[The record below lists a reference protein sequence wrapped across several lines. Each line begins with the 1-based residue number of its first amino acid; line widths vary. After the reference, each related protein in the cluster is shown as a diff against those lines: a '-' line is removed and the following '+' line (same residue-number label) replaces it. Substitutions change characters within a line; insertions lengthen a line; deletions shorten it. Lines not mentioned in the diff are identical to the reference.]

1 MQPMSDAGVDAP
13 GTDPA
18 PLLPGANVIEPGLGD
33 VLAEY
38 ESVTDGAVA
47 DYIPELAAVDPDR
60 FGIALASV
68 RGHVYSAGDDE
79 VAFTIQSSSK
89 PFVYALAIGELG
101 SDVVERHV
109 GFEPSGEPFNAIS
122 LDATTGRPDN
132 PLINAGAIVTTS
144 LIPGGDPDARFE
156 RIHRFLSACAGHP
169 LGVDEAVFRSEHDT
183 GDRNRALA
191 FLARSTGV
199 LGSDVEAATSVY
211 FRQCSILVTARDLSV
226 MAATLANNGVNP
238 ITGETVMHEDVART
252 TLAVMAMCGM
262 YNSSGEWMVRVGL
275 PAKSGVGGGIVAVK
289 PGQFGVGVFSPRLD
303 ARGNSVRGVRVLER
317 LSSAFDLHLMTHPD
331 QDRSAVTRA
340 VRDGDTVRLT
350 LTGEIDFVSVDDV
363 LTSIASLVGEPGS
376 DITTI
381 ELDLTGVSRL
391 RPTAERFL
399 AARSAALR
407 ARGIAVR
414 LIDPFHVVHDP
425 AHADLT
431 AATASEN
438 DDASS
443 RRRRPGRPG

>member
-1 MQPMSDAGVDAP
+1 MRDAGGP
-13 GTDPA
+13 DPETE
-18 PLLPGANVIEPGLGD
+18 PDRVLPAVNVIERGLND

-38 ESVTDGAVA
+38 ASSMDGAVA
-47 DYIPELAAVDPDR
+47 DYIPELATVDPDR

-79 VAFTIQSSSK
+79 LAFTIQSSSK
-89 PFVYALAIGELG
+89 PFVYALAIGQLG
-101 SDVVERHV
+101 IDVVERHV

-122 LDATTGRPDN
+122 VDATTGRPDN

-144 LIPGGDPDARFE
+144 LIAGGDPDARFE
-156 RIHRFLSACAGHP
+156 QIRRFLSACAGHP
-169 LGVDEAVFRSEHDT
+169 LEVDDDVYRSEHDT

-199 LGSDVEAATSVY
+199 LGSEVEAATSVY

-226 MAATLANNGVNP
+226 MAATLGNNGVNP

-303 ARGNSVRGVRVLER
+303 DRGNSVRGVQVLER

-331 QDRSAVTRA
+331 QDRSAVAGAT
-340 VRDGDTVRLT
+340 RDGDTVRLS
-350 LTGEIDFVSVDDV
+350 LTGEIDFITIEDV
-363 LTSIASLVGEPGS
+363 LASIASLVGESGS
-376 DITTI
+376 AVRAI
-381 ELDLTGVSRL
+381 ELDLTAVSRL

-399 AARSAALR
+399 TARTAALR
-407 ARGIAVR
+407 ARGIEVR
-414 LIDPFHVVHDP
+414 LIDPFRLVHERPADP
-425 AHADLT
+425 SPGAHPVDR
-431 AATASEN
+431 S
-438 DDASS
+438 
-443 RRRRPGRPG
+443 

>member
-1 MQPMSDAGVDAP
+1 VL
-13 GTDPA
+13 PA
-18 PLLPGANVIEPGLGD
+18 ANVIAVGLGN

-38 ESVTDGAVA
+38 AAVTDGAVA
-47 DYIPELAAVDPDR
+47 DYIPELATVDPDR

-89 PFVYALAIGELG
+89 PFVYALAVGELG
-101 SDVVERHV
+101 SEVVERHV

-144 LIPGGDPDARFE
+144 LIPGGDPDARFA
-156 RIHRFLSACAGHP
+156 RIHHFLSACAGHP

-238 ITGETVMHEDVART
+238 TTGETVMHEDVART

-331 QDRSAVTRA
+331 QGRSAVTAA

-350 LTGEIDFVSVDDV
+350 LTGEIDFVSVEDI
-363 LTSIASLVGEPGS
+363 LTSIASLLGEPTA
-376 DITTI
+376 DLTAI
-381 ELDLTGVSRL
+381 ELDLTAVSRL

-414 LIDPFHVVHDP
+414 LIDPFHVVHDRDVR
-425 AHADLT
+425 ASLGAD
-431 AATASEN
+431 SG
-438 DDASS
+438 D
-443 RRRRPGRPG
+443 PP

>member
-1 MQPMSDAGVDAP
+1 MQPVSKSGGGGDGAQSEPVLRA
-13 GTDPA
+13 
-18 PLLPGANVIEPGLGD
+18 ANVIERGLGE
-33 VLAEY
+33 VLAEHAAVD
-38 ESVTDGAVA
+38 EGAVA
-47 DYIPELAAVDPDR
+47 DYIPELATVDPDR

-68 RGHVYSAGDDE
+68 RGHVYSAGDDD

-101 SDVVERHV
+101 SDVVGRHV

-122 LDATTGRPDN
+122 LDADTGRPDN

-144 LIPGGDPDARFE
+144 LIPGGDQDARFA
-156 RIHRFLSACAGHP
+156 RIHSFLSACAGHA
-169 LGVDEAVFRSEHDT
+169 LAVDEEVFRSEHDT

-191 FLARSTGV
+191 YLARSTGV

-211 FRQCSILVTARDLSV
+211 FRQCSILVTVRDLSV
-226 MAATLANNGVNP
+226 MAATLGNNGVNP
-238 ITGETVMHEDVART
+238 ITGAAVMHEDAARS

-262 YNSSGEWMVRVGL
+262 YNYSGEWMVRVGL

-303 ARGNSVRGVRVLER
+303 SRGNSVRGVRVLER

-331 QDRSAVTRA
+331 HSRSAVTRA
-340 VRDGDTVRLT
+340 EIDGSTIRVALV
-350 LTGEIDFVSVDDV
+350 GEIDFVSVEDI
-363 LTSIASLVGEPGS
+363 LASIAALIDEHGTV
-376 DITTI
+376 ITAI

-399 AARSAALR
+399 AARAAALR
-407 ARGIAVR
+407 QRGIAVHV
-414 LIDPFHVVHDP
+414 IDPFGVIT
-425 AHADLT
+425 ADDG
-431 AATASEN
+431 APS
-438 DDASS
+438 
-443 RRRRPGRPG
+443 PG

>member
-13 GTDPA
+13 RTVPA
-18 PLLPGANVIEPGLGD
+18 PLLPGANVIEAGLGD

-38 ESVTDGAVA
+38 ESVKEGAVA
-47 DYIPELAAVDPDR
+47 DYIPELAGVDPDR

-89 PFVYALAIGELG
+89 PFVYALAVGELG

-109 GFEPSGEPFNAIS
+109 GLEPSGEPFNAIS
-122 LDATTGRPDN
+122 LDAITGRPDN

-144 LIPGGDPDARFE
+144 LIPGGDPAARFE
-156 RIHRFLSACAGHP
+156 RIHRFVSACAGRT

-199 LGSDVEAATSVY
+199 LGSDVEAATSLY
-211 FRQCSILVTARDLSV
+211 FRQCSILVTGRDLSV

-289 PGQFGVGVFSPRLD
+289 PGP
-303 ARGNSVRGVRVLER
+303 VR
-317 LSSAFDLHLMTHPD
+317 
-331 QDRSAVTRA
+331 
-340 VRDGDTVRLT
+340 
-350 LTGEIDFVSVDDV
+350 
-363 LTSIASLVGEPGS
+363 
-376 DITTI
+376 
-381 ELDLTGVSRL
+381 
-391 RPTAERFL
+391 
-399 AARSAALR
+399 
-407 ARGIAVR
+407 
-414 LIDPFHVVHDP
+414 
-425 AHADLT
+425 
-431 AATASEN
+431 
-438 DDASS
+438 S
-443 RRRRPGRPG
+443 RRVQPPPRRPGQQRARRAGARTTVFGVRSPPHDTPGPGSLGGDPGGERGRHGPPDADRGDRLRLRR

>member
-1 MQPMSDAGVDAP
+1 MQSMSDARVHAP
-13 GTDPA
+13 GMGAAPA
-18 PLLPGANVIEPGLGD
+18 PPAANVIERGLGD
-33 VLAEY
+33 VLAEF
-38 ESVTDGAVA
+38 ESVTEGAVA
-47 DYIPELAAVDPDR
+47 DYIPELATVDADR

-68 RGHVYSAGDDE
+68 RGYVYSAGDDE

-101 SDVVERHV
+101 SDIVERHV

-144 LIPGGDPDARFE
+144 LIAGGDADARFE
-156 RIHRFLSACAGHP
+156 RIRRFLSACAGRP
-169 LGVDEAVFRSEHDT
+169 LAVDEAVFRSEHDN

-199 LGSDVEAATSVY
+199 LGSDVEATSVY
-211 FRQCSILVTARDLSV
+211 FRQCSILVTARDVSV

-262 YNSSGEWMVRVGL
+262 YNASGEWMVRVGL

-303 ARGNSVRGVRVLER
+303 ARGNSVRGVRLLER

-331 QDRSAVTRA
+331 RDRSAVTRV
-340 VRDGDTVRLT
+340 VRDGGTVHLT
-350 LTGEIDFVSVDDV
+350 LTGEIDFVSVEDI
-363 LTSIASLVGEPGS
+363 LTSIASLLEGARS
-376 DITTI
+376 AITSI
-381 ELDLTGVSRL
+381 ELDLTGVNRL

-407 ARGIAVR
+407 ARGIVVR
-414 LIDPFHVVHDP
+414 LIDPFRLVHDP
-425 AHADLT
+425 DLET
-431 AATASEN
+431 SLEARLLDE
-438 DDASS
+438 
-443 RRRRPGRPG
+443 P

>member
-1 MQPMSDAGVDAP
+1 MMQPMSDAGAPSP
-13 GTDPA
+13 GTDSPPVVPA
-18 PLLPGANVIEPGLGD
+18 VNVIERGLGD

-38 ESVTDGAVA
+38 ESITEGTVA

-68 RGHVYSAGDDE
+68 RGRVYSAGDDE
-79 VAFTIQSSSK
+79 LAFTIQSSSK

-122 LDATTGRPDN
+122 LDAATGRPDN

-144 LIPGGDPDARFE
+144 LIPGGDQDARFE

-169 LGVDEAVFRSEHDT
+169 LGVDETVFRSEHDT

-199 LGSDVEAATSVY
+199 LGSDVESATSVY
-211 FRQCSILVTARDLSV
+211 FRQCAILVTARDLSV

-238 ITGETVMHEDVART
+238 ITGETVMHEDVARA

-331 QDRSAVTRA
+331 QDRSAVTGA

-350 LTGEIDFVSVDDV
+350 LTGEIDFISIEDI
-363 LTSIASLVGEPGS
+363 LSSIASLLSEPGA
-376 DITTI
+376 DIAAI
-381 ELDLTGVSRL
+381 ELDLTAVNRL
-391 RPTAERFL
+391 RPMAERFL
-399 AARSAALR
+399 TARSAALR
-407 ARGIAVR
+407 ERGVLVR
-414 LIDPFHVVHDP
+414 LIDPFDVVHTRDI
-425 AHADLT
+425 D
-431 AATASEN
+431 AASAT
-438 DDASS
+438 
-443 RRRRPGRPG
+443 RPVDRT

>member
-1 MQPMSDAGVDAP
+1 MQPMIDPGSHAP
-13 GTDPA
+13 ATDDGPV
-18 PLLPGANVIEPGLGD
+18 LPGGDVIARGLGD
-33 VLAEY
+33 VLADY
-38 ESVTDGAVA
+38 ASVRDGAVA
-47 DYIPELAAVDPDR
+47 DYIPELARVDPDR

-68 RGHVYSAGDDE
+68 RGHVYAAGDDE
-79 VAFTIQSSSK
+79 LAFTIQSSSK

-122 LDATTGRPDN
+122 LDAATGRPDN

-144 LIPGGDPDARFE
+144 LIPGGDHDARFG

-169 LGVDEAVFRSEHDT
+169 LGVDEAVFRSEHET

-199 LGSDVEAATSVY
+199 LGSDVEVATSVY
-211 FRQCSILVTARDLSV
+211 FRQCAILVTARDLAV
-226 MAATLANNGVNP
+226 MAGTLANNGVNP
-238 ITGETVMHEDVART
+238 VSGETVMHEDVARA

-303 ARGNSVRGVRVLER
+303 ERGNSVRGVQVLQR
-317 LSSAFDLHLMTHPD
+317 LSADFDLHLMTHPD
-331 QDRSAVTRA
+331 SDRSAVTSAR
-340 VRDGDTVRLT
+340 RDGATVRLA
-350 LTGEIDFVSVDDV
+350 LTGEIDFVSVEDI
-363 LTSIASLVGEPGS
+363 LASIGALVEAPGPE
-376 DITTI
+376 IATI

-399 AARSAALR
+399 AVRSAALR
-407 ARGIAVR
+407 ARGVEVR
-414 LIDPFHVVHDP
+414 LVDPFDVVHEP
-425 AHADLT
+425 GLGT
-431 AATASEN
+431 SAAARST
-438 DDASS
+438 DA
-443 RRRRPGRPG
+443 P

>member
-1 MQPMSDAGVDAP
+1 MRDAGGP
-13 GTDPA
+13 DPETE
-18 PLLPGANVIEPGLGD
+18 PDRVLPAVNVIERGLND

-38 ESVTDGAVA
+38 ASSMDGAVA
-47 DYIPELAAVDPDR
+47 DYIPELATVDPDR

-79 VAFTIQSSSK
+79 LAFTIQSSSK
-89 PFVYALAIGELG
+89 PFVYALAIGQLG
-101 SDVVERHV
+101 IDVVERHV

-122 LDATTGRPDN
+122 VDAATGRPDN

-144 LIPGGDPDARFE
+144 LIAGGDPDARFE
-156 RIHRFLSACAGHP
+156 QIRRFLSACAGHP
-169 LGVDEAVFRSEHDT
+169 LEVDDDVYRSEHDT

-199 LGSDVEAATSVY
+199 LGSEVEAATSVY

-226 MAATLANNGVNP
+226 MAATLGNNGVNP

-303 ARGNSVRGVRVLER
+303 DRGNSVRGVQVLER

-331 QDRSAVTRA
+331 QDRSAVAGAT
-340 VRDGDTVRLT
+340 RDGDTVRLS
-350 LTGEIDFVSVDDV
+350 LTGEIDFITIEDV
-363 LTSIASLVGEPGS
+363 LASIASLVGESGS
-376 DITTI
+376 AVRAI
-381 ELDLTGVSRL
+381 ELDLTAVSRL

-399 AARSAALR
+399 TARTAALR
-407 ARGIAVR
+407 ARGIEVR
-414 LIDPFHVVHDP
+414 LIDPFRLVHERPADP
-425 AHADLT
+425 SPGAHPVDR
-431 AATASEN
+431 S
-438 DDASS
+438 
-443 RRRRPGRPG
+443 

>member
-1 MQPMSDAGVDAP
+1 MSDAGTPVP
-13 GTDPA
+13 GTYPA
-18 PLLPGANVIEPGLGD
+18 PVLPAANEIERGLAD

-47 DYIPELAAVDPDR
+47 NYIPELAAVDPDQ
-60 FGIALASV
+60 FGVALASV
-68 RGHVYSAGDDE
+68 RGHEYSAGDDE
-79 VAFTIQSSSK
+79 RTFTIQSSSK

-122 LDATTGRPDN
+122 LDAATGRPDN

-144 LIPGGDPDARFE
+144 LIPGGGQEARFE
-156 RIHRFLSACAGHP
+156 RIHRFLSACAGRA
-169 LGVDEAVFRSEHDT
+169 LGVDEAVFQSEQAT
-183 GDRNRALA
+183 GDRNRAMA
-191 FLARSTGV
+191 FLARSAGV
-199 LGSDVEAATSVY
+199 LGSDVETATAVY

-238 ITGETVMHEDVART
+238 ITGETVMHEEVART

-303 ARGNSVRGVRVLER
+303 ERGNSVRGVRVLER

-331 QDRSAVTRA
+331 RDRSAVTHA
-340 VRDGDTVRLT
+340 VRNRDTVRLT
-350 LTGEIDFVSVDDV
+350 LTGEIDFVSVEDI
-363 LTSIASLVGEPGS
+363 LTSVASLLGEAS
-376 DITTI
+376 SEITTI
-381 ELDLTGVSRL
+381 ELDLTAVSRV
-391 RPTAERFL
+391 RPAAEHFL
-399 AARSAALR
+399 GARRAAFRPH
-407 ARGIAVR
+407 GITVR
-414 LIDPFHVVHDP
+414 LIDPFHTVGIRDP
-425 AHADLT
+425 T
-431 AATASEN
+431 
-438 DDASS
+438 
-443 RRRRPGRPG
+443 

>member
-1 MQPMSDAGVDAP
+1 
-13 GTDPA
+13 
-18 PLLPGANVIEPGLGD
+18 
-33 VLAEY
+33 
-38 ESVTDGAVA
+38 
-47 DYIPELAAVDPDR
+47 
-60 FGIALASV
+60 
-68 RGHVYSAGDDE
+68 VYSAGDDE
-79 VAFTIQSSSK
+79 LAFTIQSSSK

-101 SDVVERHV
+101 IDVVERHV

-122 LDATTGRPDN
+122 VDAATGRPDN

-144 LIPGGDPDARFE
+144 LIAGGDQDARFE
-156 RIHRFLSACAGHP
+156 QIRRFLSACAGHP
-169 LGVDEAVFRSEHDT
+169 LDVDDSVYRSEHAT

-199 LGSDVEAATSVY
+199 LGSEVEAATSVY

-238 ITGETVMHEDVART
+238 VTGETVMHEDVART

-262 YNSSGEWMVRVGL
+262 YDASGEWMVRVGL

-303 ARGNSVRGVRVLER
+303 VRGNSVRGVQVLER

-331 QDRSAVTRA
+331 QDRSAVSGVA
-340 VRDGDTVRLT
+340 RDGDTVRLS
-350 LTGEIDFVSVDDV
+350 LTGEIDFITVEDV
-363 LTSIASLVGEPGS
+363 LASIASLVGESGS
-376 DITTI
+376 AVTAI
-381 ELDLTGVSRL
+381 ELDLTAVSRL

-399 AARSAALR
+399 AARTAALR

-414 LIDPFHVVHDP
+414 LIDPFRLVHERPTDP
-425 AHADLT
+425 WLGAGPNEV
-431 AATASEN
+431 S
-438 DDASS
+438 
-443 RRRRPGRPG
+443 

>member
-1 MQPMSDAGVDAP
+1 ML
-13 GTDPA
+13 PA
-18 PLLPGANVIEPGLGD
+18 ANVIERGLGD

-47 DYIPELAAVDPDR
+47 DYIPELATVDPDR

-79 VAFTIQSSSK
+79 LAFTIQSSSK

-144 LIPGGDPDARFE
+144 LIPGGDHDARFE

-169 LGVDEAVFRSEHDT
+169 LGVDEAVFRSEHET

-238 ITGETVMHEDVART
+238 VTGETVMHEDVART

-303 ARGNSVRGVRVLER
+303 DARQQRARRAGARTAVVGLRPPPHDAPRPRSLGRDPGGARRRHGPPDADRGDRLRLRRGHPDVHRVAPRRAWLGHHDDRARPHRREPPPPDGRALPRGTQRRPARGG
-317 LSSAFDLHLMTHPD
+317 
-331 QDRSAVTRA
+331 
-340 VRDGDTVRLT
+340 
-350 LTGEIDFVSVDDV
+350 
-363 LTSIASLVGEPGS
+363 ASRCG
-376 DITTI
+376 
-381 ELDLTGVSRL
+381 
-391 RPTAERFL
+391 
-399 AARSAALR
+399 
-407 ARGIAVR
+407 
-414 LIDPFHVVHDP
+414 
-425 AHADLT
+425 
-431 AATASEN
+431 
-438 DDASS
+438 
-443 RRRRPGRPG
+443 

>member
-1 MQPMSDAGVDAP
+1 MSDADGHR

-18 PLLPGANVIEPGLGD
+18 PVPPVVNVIERGLQD
-33 VLAEY
+33 VLAAY
-38 ESVTDGAVA
+38 ESVTDGALA

-68 RGHVYSAGDDE
+68 RGHAYSAGDDE
-79 VAFTIQSSSK
+79 LAFTIQSSSK

-101 SDVVERHV
+101 SEVVERHV

-122 LDATTGRPDN
+122 VDATTGRPDN

-144 LIPGGDPDARFE
+144 LIPGGDHEARFE
-156 RIHRFLSACAGHP
+156 RIHRFLSACAGRP
-169 LGVDEAVFRSEHDT
+169 LDVDEAVFRSEHDT

-211 FRQCSILVTARDLSV
+211 FRQCSVLVTTRDLSV

-303 ARGNSVRGVRVLER
+303 AHGNSVRGVLVLER
-317 LSSAFDLHLMTHPD
+317 LSSLFELHLLTHPD
-331 QDRSAVTRA
+331 HDRSAVTRA
-340 VRDGDTVRLT
+340 VRDGGTAHLA
-350 LTGEIDFVSVDDV
+350 LTGEIDFVSVEDI
-363 LTSIASLVGEPGS
+363 LTSIAALLSEPGA

-381 ELDLTGVSRL
+381 ELDLTAVSRL

-399 AARSAALR
+399 AARTAALR

-414 LIDPFHVVHDP
+414 LIDPSRVVHERDVEASP
-425 AHADLT
+425 AARLIDR
-431 AATASEN
+431 A
-438 DDASS
+438 
-443 RRRRPGRPG
+443 